1 MPRQARLDSP
11 GTLHHVIIRGINK
24 RRIVDDELDSNDFM
38 RGLGLVAEETQTVIY
53 AWALMSNHAHMLVCS
68 GPVGL
73 AKFMRRLLT
82 GYAVRYNRRHRRYGH
97 LFQNRYKSMVCDGD
111 SYFTELAR
119 YIHLNPLRVG
129 LAKDLRDLER
139 YPYCGHGAVLGKQSY
154 QWQDRDSLLAQFG
167 KSEAQAMEA
176 YRRYV
181 AEGATMGRR
190 PELVGGARRRGSGEW
205 ALASSPRKREE
216 REAADD
222 RILGSGEFVERVLK
236 EADMRMER
244 QAGLKRIRRQV
255 ERVTVERCKKNG
267 VSVTELRSGSRRG
280 MIPRVR
286 AEITRRL
293 VEDYGFA
300 MAEAARQV
308 GISISG
314 VSKLLSR
321 GLSSRSS
328 TSP

>member
-1 MPRQARLDSP
+1 
-11 GTLHHVIIRGINK
+11 VIIRGINK
-24 RRIVDDELDSNDFM
+24 RRIVDDETDRKDFV
-38 RGLGLVAEETQTVIY
+38 RRLGLVAEETQTLIY

-68 GPVGL
+68 GSVGL

-82 GYAVRYNRRHRRYGH
+82 GYAVSYNRRHRRYGH

-129 LAKDLRDLER
+129 LAKDLRELER
-139 YPYCGHGAVLGKQSY
+139 YPYCGHGAVVGKQNNR
-154 QWQDRDSLLAQFG
+154 WQDRDSVLAQFG
-167 KSEAQAMEA
+167 KSESQAVEA

-181 AEGATMGRR
+181 AEGATLGRR
-190 PELVGGARRRGSGEW
+190 PELVGGARRRGSAEW
-205 ALASSPRKREE
+205 ALTNSPRKREE

-236 EADMRMER
+236 EADVRIAR
-244 QAGLKRIRRQV
+244 QAGLKRIKRQV
-255 ERVTVERCKKNG
+255 ERVVVESCKKSG

-280 MIPRVR
+280 TLPRVR
-286 AEITRRL
+286 ADITRRL
-293 VEDYGFA
+293 VEDYGVA

-321 GLSSRSS
+321 SLSSQSS